1 MKNVQKSK
9 NRITRN
15 ESFDEAFEN
24 APMLGL
30 IMKMALPCV
39 AAQLVNLLYSIVD
52 RIFIGHIPEIGAD
65 ALAGVGVCSTII
77 ILVSAF
83 ANFVG
88 GGGAPLC
95 SIALGQGRREHAEKI
110 LSQGFTFLIVF
121 TVLTAV
127 PVYLLMDP
135 ILTAIGA
142 SKITLPYARTY
153 LAIYLAGT
161 FFVMVNIGLTPF
173 LNVQGKTRFSMIAV
187 IIGAILNIILDPVLM
202 FGFGMGVAGAAVAT
216 VVSQA
221 VSAGYILRFLFRK
234 NTPLHISGSSM
245 KPEGDIV
252 KSTLALGASPF
263 TMTATESLIGFIMN
277 SGLAGFGDIYVSALT
292 IMQSAMQFVSVP
304 LSGFANGY
312 SPVVSYNYGHRSP
325 ERVREA
331 ARIGMIVMAGCNFI
345 GMMIMIL
352 FPAQTAGIFTDDPDL
367 IDMVQKTMPLFLA
380 GMTIFGLQRACQ
392 AVFVA
397 LEQAH
402 ISLFIALLRKVI
414 LLIPLALILP
424 VWFGV
429 TGVYAAE
436 AVADA
441 TAATICTLLF
451 ARKFPRI
458 LQSIALQDGP
468 EPKKESPKSA
478 QSP

>member
-110 LSQGFTFLIVF
+110 LSQGFTLLIVF

-135 ILTAIGA
+135 ILKAIGA
-142 SKITLPYARTY
+142 SKITLPYARIY

-292 IMQSAMQFVSVP
+292 IMQSAMQFVSIP
-304 LSGFANGY
+304 LQGFGQGA
-312 SPVVSYNYGHRSP
+312 SPVVSYNYGHGNV
-325 ERVREA
+325 ERVKQA
-331 ARIGMIVMAGCNFI
+331 VKIIFIVMTGYNLAMFLFMIFNPEFI
-345 GMMIMIL
+345 
-352 FPAQTAGIFTDDPDL
+352 AGIYTSDREL
-367 IDMVQKTMPLFLA
+367 ISVTGRIIPVFYL

-392 AVFVA
+392 NIFVA
-397 LEQAH
+397 LNQAK
-402 ISLFIALLRKVI
+402 ISIFIALLRKVF
-414 LLIPLALILP
+414 LLVPLALILP
-424 VWFGV
+424 HFLGV
-429 TGVYAAE
+429 MGIYCSE
-436 AVADA
+436 AIADG
-441 TAATICTLLF
+441 TAAVICTILF
-451 ARKFPRI
+451 IWRFPKI
-458 LQSIALQDGP
+458 L
-468 EPKKESPKSA
+468 KKMRGGEEQK
-478 QSP
+478 QL

>member
-110 LSQGFTFLIVF
+110 LSQGFTLLIVF

-135 ILTAIGA
+135 IL
-142 SKITLPYARTY
+142 
-153 LAIYLAGT
+153 
-161 FFVMVNIGLTPF
+161 NIGLTPF

-292 IMQSAMQFVSVP
+292 IMQSAKQFVSIP
-304 LSGFANGY
+304 LQGFGQGA
-312 SPVVSYNYGHRSP
+312 SPVVSYNYGHGNV
-325 ERVREA
+325 ERVKQA
-331 ARIGMIVMAGCNFI
+331 VKIIFIVMTGYNLAMFLFMIFNPEFI
-345 GMMIMIL
+345 
-352 FPAQTAGIFTDDPDL
+352 AGIYTSDREL
-367 IDMVQKTMPLFLA
+367 ISVTGRIIPVFYL

-392 AVFVA
+392 NIFVA
-397 LEQAH
+397 LNQAK
-402 ISLFIALLRKVI
+402 ISIFIALLRKVF
-414 LLIPLALILP
+414 LLVPLALILP
-424 VWFGV
+424 HFLGV
-429 TGVYAAE
+429 MGIYCSE
-436 AVADA
+436 AIADG
-441 TAATICTLLF
+441 TAAVICTILF
-451 ARKFPRI
+451 IWRFPKI
-458 LQSIALQDGP
+458 L
-468 EPKKESPKSA
+468 KEMRGGEEQK
-478 QSP
+478 QL